1 MMWVAVKQAEQDV
14 KTWDDL
20 RLQFFFSNISCS
32 LPLLPAQIWVLELSI
47 LLLSYSCDT
56 FTSQHCWEATVAVHY
71 MQVHKKILL
80 ISILSLL
87 CSPDPLTARHGLLR
101 RIELP
106 LAQSLTSQ
114 KQDIQRWS
122 GEEAVCSSPLLAHF
136 LKPLWSCF
144 EESPG
149 FVKRLTRKCIIAKPT
164 WTDEEHSRLL

>member
-80 ISILSLL
+80 ISILFLL
-87 CSPDPLTARHGLLR
+87 CSSDPLTARHGLLR
-101 RIELP
+101 RIGIASCPVSNIPKAGHTEVVRRRGCMFP
-106 LAQSLTSQ
+106 PSPCSFP
-114 KQDIQRWS
+114 
-122 GEEAVCSSPLLAHF
+122 EATLVM
-136 LKPLWSCF
+136 LWGVPRIC
-144 EESPG
+144 
-149 FVKRLTRKCIIAKPT
+149 
-164 WTDEEHSRLL
+164 